1 MPVVAE
7 HPDTTGA
14 SRAAS
19 SPSVAQR
26 PVEALRQVKPKL
38 RGWLHAGMTPV
49 IFFAGL
55 VLCVFAPTLTGRIGS
70 AIYLVAALLLFGT
83 SATYHR
89 GTWNDKTYA
98 VFRRWD
104 HANIYVFIAGSYTPL
119 ALLLLEGRSRVILLS
134 LIWACAIAG
143 VLFRTLW
150 IDAPRWLYTLLY
162 VAMGWAA
169 VGWLTQFW
177 AAGGAVTVI
186 LIAVGGLLYTGGAVC
201 YGLKRPNPSPTWF
214 GFHEVFHA
222 CTILAAIVHYIA
234 IAWVIFS

>member
-1 MPVVAE
+1 MPAVAE

-119 ALLLLEGRSRVILLS
+119 ALLLLEGRSRVILL
-134 LIWACAIAG
+134 
-143 VLFRTLW
+143 
-150 IDAPRWLYTLLY
+150 
-162 VAMGWAA
+162 
-169 VGWLTQFW
+169 
-177 AAGGAVTVI
+177 
-186 LIAVGGLLYTGGAVC
+186 
-201 YGLKRPNPSPTWF
+201 
-214 GFHEVFHA
+214 
-222 CTILAAIVHYIA
+222 
-234 IAWVIFS
+234 